1 MNLPDFSDSERKLV
15 AQILLERYGHP
26 VTVEE
31 AEVELQ
37 LAPPS
42 EQLTT
47 CPTLYWN
54 ELGAEFIVSKVP
66 GPRYRCLF
74 FYSANEQFGTGRES
88 YDNLGDCVITL
99 LRLQADHH
107 ATRAAA
113 INQAMPGRTAA
124 VDQDQEYDGPL
135 VI

>member
-15 AQILLERYGHP
+15 AQILLERYGHA

-54 ELGAEFIVSKVP
+54 ELGCEFIISKVP

-74 FYSANEQFGTGRES
+74 FYSASEQFGTGRES
-88 YDNLGDCVITL
+88 YDNLGDCVITM

-107 ATRAAA
+107 ATRAAS
-113 INQAMPGRTAA
+113 ITEVLGKRPMNQ
-124 VDQDQEYDGPL
+124 DQDNEYDGPL